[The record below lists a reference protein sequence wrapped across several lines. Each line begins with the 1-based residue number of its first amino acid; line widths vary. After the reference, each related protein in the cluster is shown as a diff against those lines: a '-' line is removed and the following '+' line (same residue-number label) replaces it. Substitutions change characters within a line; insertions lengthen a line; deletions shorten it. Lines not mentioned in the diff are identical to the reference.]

1 MKRFRSLIMAALL
14 CAAIPTSAQTLT
26 ETSVS
31 MSDAVTLDAFVC
43 TPGSPAPSGGYP
55 AVLFVHGFGG
65 SKNDVRSL
73 ALIYA
78 ADGYV
83 TVGYSVRGQGRSGGV
98 FDFFNSERLLGDLR
112 AMIDYTATQPQVNAS
127 RVAVVGG
134 SQGGLHAWF
143 AAAYDM
149 PVRTVVSFISN
160 GRFADNWLEN
170 NALNFVFSYAGQS
183 TGINLDPALKD
194 MLNQARTSG
203 KYDDVRSFLTQYST
217 TALETEIKIPV
228 AIMVA
233 GHDIF
238 FNQNAAIRQ
247 FSNLGEPS
255 RFILYPGEHDLPT
268 DKAQNNY
275 VMDVTRRWLAWW
287 LKDDAAVASVASPDS
302 AVVHFDGATGE
313 RRVFRLADEGLWLAP
328 DVSRPEVEELRLYFT
343 NRGLMPDI
351 PVNQGYSNLRFV
363 PFMGSQPAVF
373 RSDPQT
379 RDVTIAPFSGLVTMY
394 ASATG
399 ASYQVNVQLFDL
411 DPLGGRRPIGRGH
424 MQVDGNTGGTQ
435 LLQFELTRML
445 NTLRAG
451 HVLEAQV
458 HGGIAL
464 IPDLSVNFGNIVLA
478 PTMTSDITLWWGGD
492 VASMLRLYTI
502 EAAPVS
508 VGADPPVTGFALSAN
523 YPNPFSATTYL
534 PVQLSS
540 AQHVRVRVYSAAG
553 REVALLHDGIM
564 EPGRHVLRFDAG
576 TLPSGMYF
584 CRLESVSGVVQRQVL
599 ILR

>member
-1 MKRFRSLIMAALL
+1 
-14 CAAIPTSAQTLT
+14 
-26 ETSVS
+26 
-31 MSDAVTLDAFVC
+31 
-43 TPGSPAPSGGYP
+43 
-55 AVLFVHGFGG
+55 VLFVHGFGG
-65 SKNDVRSL
+65 SKNDLRSL
-73 ALIYA
+73 AMTYA
-78 ADGYV
+78 AEGYV

-98 FDFFNSERLLGDLR
+98 FDFFNSVRILEDLR
-112 AMIDYTATQPQVNAS
+112 AMIDYTATQTQVNAS

-149 PVRTVVSFISN
+149 PVRTVVSIIAN

-170 NALNFVFSYAGQS
+170 NALNFMFSYAGQAS
-183 TGINLDPALKD
+183 GINMDPTLKD
-194 MLNQARTSG
+194 MLNRARTTG

-217 TALETEIKIPV
+217 AALETEVKIPV

-247 FSNLGEPS
+247 FSNLTVPS
-255 RFILYPGEHDLPT
+255 RFILYPGDHDLPA
-268 DKAQNNY
+268 DEGQNNY

-328 DVSRPEVEELRLYFT
+328 DVSRPEVEELRLYFS
-343 NRGLMPDI
+343 NRGLMTDK
-351 PVNQGYSNLRFV
+351 PVDQGSSGLRFV
-363 PFMGSQPAVF
+363 PFMGSQLAVF

-411 DPLGGRRPIGRGH
+411 DPVGERQPIGRGH

-445 NTLRAG
+445 HTLRAG

-458 HGGIAL
+458 HGGIA
-464 IPDLSVNFGNIVLA
+464 IVPDLSVNFGNIVLA
-478 PTMTSDITLWWGGD
+478 PTVTSDITLWWGGD
-492 VASMLRLYTI
+492 VASMLRLYTL

-508 VGADPPVTGFALSAN
+508 IGADAPVTGFALSAN
-523 YPNPFSATTYL
+523 YPNPFSGSTYL

-553 REVALLHDGIM
+553 REVAVLHDGMM
-564 EPGRHVLRFDAG
+564 EPGRHALRFDAG

-584 CRLESVSGVVQRQVL
+584 CRMESTSGVQSRQIML
-599 ILR
+599 LR